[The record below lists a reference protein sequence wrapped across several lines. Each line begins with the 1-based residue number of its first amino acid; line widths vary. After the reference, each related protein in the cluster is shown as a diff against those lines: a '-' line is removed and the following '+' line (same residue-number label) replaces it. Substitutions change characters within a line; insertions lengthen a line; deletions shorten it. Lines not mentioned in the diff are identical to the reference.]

1 MNFKGIIE
9 KIEQVQRS
17 IYVHPDR
24 QPNSEFA
31 DCVDILS
38 EIIKH
43 LKANL
48 SDFPKALHAQIS
60 ETQRLYQTIL
70 DIEYRG
76 EASGIELYDCV
87 VDEAAAVLDKYAE
100 SADKDGPSA
109 DSPTASNQKK

>member
-1 MNFKGIIE
+1 MNIKEIIE
-9 KIEQVQRS
+9 KIEHVKLS
-17 IYVHPDR
+17 IDAHPDR

-31 DCVDILS
+31 DCVDTLE
-38 EIIKH
+38 EIIQH

-76 EASGIELYDCV
+76 KASGIELYDCV

-100 SADKDGPSA
+100 SAEKPKMYQ
-109 DSPTASNQKK
+109 P